1 MLALRQ
7 FGLDDAHFTIFFIA
21 CIGGRTFFSAALV
34 SAAAAALSAW
44 DASGD
49 CKDNSN
55 VTLRHVSTPFLGRST
70 P

>member
-21 CIGGRTFFSAALV
+21 YIGGRTFFSAALV
-34 SAAAAALSAW
+34 SAAAALSAW

-49 CKDNSN
+49 YKDNSN
-55 VTLRHVSTPFLGRST
+55 VTLRYVSTPFLVPST